1 MFLRDFSKY
10 VSGIFRIL
18 SHRRRLY
25 GIIFLVIL
33 LGTAACEEKPLQRK
47 RISKAQRKRML
58 IDSLA
63 HFTALPETV
72 KHPKDN
78 SASQQ
83 KIQLGKFL
91 FFDPILSGNR
101 DVACATCHHP
111 STGFAENLE
120 VSIGVNGHGFGLK
133 RRFRKSNDIPF
144 VKRNSPTVINTAF
157 NGIDFH
163 NRYDP
168 ELAPMFWDVR
178 VHSLEKQALEP
189 LKALEEMRG
198 RTYSEEEI
206 LPEILKRLARI
217 PAYQRLFEEAF
228 GKENPITSNNLAKAI
243 ACYERTL
250 LTNNSR
256 FDQYM
261 RGDSS
266 AISLSEKDGFEQFIQ
281 SGCGSCHNGPMFSD
295 YQEHILGVPDHP
307 KLPQLDKGMDSSFAF
322 RTPSLRNLRF
332 TSPYMH
338 NGSLPTLKRV
348 LEFYEDIAGG
358 KMRNPNIARN
368 QVDPLIH
375 EIDLKVSEMAPIIS
389 FLNTL
394 NDNTFDKSEP
404 ESVPSGLPVGGN
416 IH

>member
-1 MFLRDFSKY
+1 MVVIKFSKNIRDQF
-10 VSGIFRIL
+10 GMLFR
-18 SHRRRLY
+18 SRRSYRT
-25 GIIFLVIL
+25 IL
-33 LGTAACEEKPLQRK
+33 LAVLVVTTACQEKAPPRK
-47 RISKAQRKRML
+47 RISKAQRKRNL

-63 HFTALPETV
+63 RFTALPEV
-72 KHPKDN
+72 IKHPEDN
-78 SASQQ
+78 PTSPP
-83 KIQLGKFL
+83 KVQLGKFL

-111 STGFAENLE
+111 SAGFAENLE
-120 VSIGVNGHGFGLK
+120 LSIGVNGHGFGLK
-133 RRFRKSNDIPF
+133 RKFQQPNDIPF

-157 NGIDFH
+157 NGIDPE
-163 NRYDP
+163 NRYHP
-168 ELAPMFWDVR
+168 ENAPMFWDLR
-178 VHSLEKQALEP
+178 VNSLEKQALEP

-198 RTYSEEEI
+198 FRYTEKEI
-206 LPEILKRLARI
+206 LPELVNRLERI
-217 PAYQRLFEEAF
+217 PAYKRLFDEAF
-228 GKENPITSNNLAKAI
+228 GSPNSISSENIARAI
-243 ACYERTL
+243 ASYERTL

-266 AISLSEKDGFEQFIQ
+266 AISLSEKEGFRQFIQ

-295 YQEHILGVPDHP
+295 YQEHILGVPDQP
-307 KLPQLDKGMDSSFAF
+307 KLSELDKGIDSSFAF

-358 KMRNPNIARN
+358 KMRNSHLNPD
-368 QVDPLIH
+368 QLDPLIE
-375 EIDLKVSEMAPIIS
+375 EIDLKVNEMAPIIS

-404 ESVPSGLPVGGN
+404 KQVPSGLPVAGN
-416 IH
+416 IR

>member
-1 MFLRDFSKY
+1 MAARYFPSHTISFPWMLSTRWKSF
-10 VSGIFRIL
+10 GIL
-18 SHRRRLY
+18 L
-25 GIIFLVIL
+25 LTIL
-33 LGTAACEEKPLQRK
+33 LGTSACQEKPQRRK
-47 RISKAQRKRML
+47 RISKAQRKRNL

-63 HFTALPETV
+63 HFTALPEAI
-72 KHPKDN
+72 KHPEDN
-78 SASQQ
+78 PTSPQ
-83 KIQLGKFL
+83 KVQLGKFL

-120 VSIGVNGHGFGLK
+120 LSIGVNGHGFGLK
-133 RRFRKSNDIPF
+133 RRFQQPNDIPF
-144 VKRNSPTVINTAF
+144 VKRNSPTIINTAF
-157 NGIDFH
+157 NGIDFL
-163 NRYDP
+163 NKYDP
-168 ELAPMFWDVR
+168 NSAPMFWDSR
-178 VHSLEKQALEP
+178 AQSLEEQALEP

-198 RTYSEEEI
+198 HTYSEGEI
-206 LPEILKRLARI
+206 IPEVLRRLTRI
-217 PAYQRLFEEAF
+217 PTYRQLFKEAF
-228 GKENPITSNNLAKAI
+228 GEENAIRSENLARAL
-243 ACYERTL
+243 ASYERTL

-266 AISLSEKDGFEQFIQ
+266 AISLSEKAGFRQFIQ

-307 KLPQLDKGMDSSFAF
+307 KLAELDKGIDSSFSF

-358 KMRNPNIARN
+358 KMRNPNLT
-368 QVDPLIH
+368 QDQLDPLIK

-394 NDNTFDKSEP
+394 NDNSFDKSEP
-404 ESVPSGLPVGGN
+404 KKVPSGLPVGGN
-416 IH
+416 IQ